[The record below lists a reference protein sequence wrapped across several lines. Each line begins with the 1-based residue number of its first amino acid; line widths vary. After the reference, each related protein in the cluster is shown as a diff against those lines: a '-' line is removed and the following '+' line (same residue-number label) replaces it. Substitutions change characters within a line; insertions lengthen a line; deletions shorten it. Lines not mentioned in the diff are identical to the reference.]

1 MLMDYRDI
9 DWNALWL
16 CEQKKKSYK
25 RKKKND
31 WNRRA
36 ASFAKRTADSDFSR
50 LFLEKMQPEPGWSVL
65 DVGCGPGT
73 LAVPLAE
80 RGLAVT
86 ALDSSEGMLE
96 QLQLR
101 DIKLGSAPITPVH
114 ASWTDSWQ
122 DLGLARHDVVIAARS
137 LSVTNLK
144 DGLEKLN
151 RWATKKVFVVDR
163 VGPGPFD
170 PDLFAVIGR
179 DFKPGPDFVFTVNIL
194 LQMGITPRLD
204 YLVFDQQR
212 TYDTVQDVHGAVRW
226 MIDDLTDAEDE
237 KLSFY
242 VQHRLTENEDG
253 TVVFTRRTPIKWA
266 FISWDV

>member
-1 MLMDYRDI
+1 MNYRDI
-9 DWNALWL
+9 DWNELWL
-16 CEQKKKSYK
+16 FEQKKKSYR
-25 RKKKND
+25 RKKKKD

-36 ASFAKRTADSDFSR
+36 ASFAKRSADSDFSR
-50 LFLEKMQPEPGWSVL
+50 LFIEAMKPEPGWSVL

-80 RGLAVT
+80 LGLAVT
-86 ALDSSEGMLE
+86 ALDSSEAMLE
-96 QLQLR
+96 QLQFR

-114 ASWTDSWQ
+114 ASWTDSWR
-122 DLGLARHDVVIAARS
+122 GLSLKKHDVAIAARS
-137 LSVTNLK
+137 LAVTDLK
-144 DGLEKLN
+144 AGLEKLN
-151 RWATKKVFVVDR
+151 RWALKKVFIADR

-170 PDLFAVIGR
+170 PDLFAAIGR
-179 DFKPGPDFVFTVNIL
+179 DFQPGPDFVFTVNIL

-212 TYDTVQDVHGAVRW
+212 TYDTAEDVHGAVSW

-237 KLSFY
+237 KLSVY
-242 VQHRLTENEDG
+242 VRERLTESEDG
-253 TVVFTRRTPIKWA
+253 TVIFTRRTPVKWA